1 MAKLIRVN
9 RNPSPGELRL
19 FGLLLTAALAAV
31 GFMLYRRG
39 GTPLWPAVLGCAAG
53 LAALPTA
60 VAPGVL
66 RYPYLGLT
74 YAALPIGI
82 VVSTVVLL
90 VIFFLL
96 LTPLALVFKLMGRDP
111 LQRRMNPEAKSY
123 WHPRRPAGER
133 RRYLRQY

>member
-1 MAKLIRVN
+1 MANLIKIN

-31 GFMLYRRG
+31 GFMLYR
-39 GTPLWPAVLGCAAG
+39 GTGIPAWPAVLACAAG
-53 LAALPTA
+53 LAALLTVA
-60 VAPGVL
+60 APGAL

-74 YAALPIGI
+74 YAALPIGL

-96 LTPLALVFKLMGRDP
+96 LTPLALVFKFMGRDP
-111 LQRRMNPEAKSY
+111 LHRRLRPEAQSY
-123 WHPRRPAGER
+123 WHPRRTAGDR
-133 RRYLRQY
+133 KRYLRQY

>member
-1 MAKLIRVN
+1 MANLIKIN

-31 GFMLYRRG
+31 GFMLYRRAG
-39 GTPLWPAVLGCAAG
+39 IPALPAVLGCVAS
-53 LAALPTA
+53 LAALLTVA
-60 VAPGVL
+60 APGAL
-66 RYPYLGLT
+66 RYPYLGIT
-74 YAALPIGI
+74 YAALPIGL

-111 LQRRMNPEAKSY
+111 LHRRLRPEAQSY
-123 WHPRRPAGER
+123 WHPRRPAGNR
-133 RRYLRQY
+133 KRYLRQY